1 MKKRLPILF
10 AITLSIFP
18 LAFLSCSQD
27 PDCTAEESIESI
39 ISEYYSRIDA
49 EIPISLAIYSKKSNI
64 DFAISVNV
72 MEKDDPQ
79 FYLYSITKTFVSA
92 AIIDLCNKGRM
103 SFDDKL
109 SKYFDYSEIGS
120 INASATIGE
129 LLSHRSG
136 IADYA
141 TTNSLL
147 LGLNSF
153 RYMEWNPSVVLSLV
167 KTPYDKN
174 KSYIYSSTNYIL
186 LGMILEQVTGCTANE
201 WLKSKLYTPLALKF
215 ALVPQDTVDYSL
227 LEHPHIFPNTEPL
240 WIQGDENK
248 PVDVTDFISDGM
260 ELIGK
265 VSWTSGGMV
274 GTAKQTAK
282 WGYNLLSDNG
292 LVADEI
298 RHTMYQSIEKIDET
312 NEYYGYGV
320 RKLFDNGDDG
330 IEVVGSYGRGV
341 GSDNL
346 MFYDSEY
353 DICIAILTGCNK
365 NKNGTPDIEK
375 LLFDILKYERREIL
389 AHQFD

>member
-1 MKKRLPILF
+1 MKRGLSVLF
-10 AITLSIFP
+10 VITLSLFP
-18 LAFLSCSQD
+18 LAFLSCSQGS
-27 PDCTAEESIESI
+27 DCAAEESIGSL

-49 EIPISLAIYSKKSNI
+49 EIPVSLAIYSKKNNI

-72 MEKDDPQ
+72 MEKDAPQ

-109 SKYFDYSEIGS
+109 SKYFDYSESGS

-129 LLSHRSG
+129 LLNHRSG

-141 TTNSLL
+141 TTTSLW

-153 RYMEWNPSVVLSLV
+153 KDTEWNPSVVLSLV
-167 KTPYDKN
+167 KAPYDKN

-186 LGMILEQVTGCTANE
+186 LGMILEQVTDCTAND
-201 WLKSKLYTPLALKF
+201 WLKSEFYSPLGLNF
-215 ALVPQDTVDYSL
+215 ALVPQDTIDCSL
-227 LEHPHIFPNTEPL
+227 IEHPHIFPNTEPL

-260 ELIGK
+260 ELVGK
-265 VSWTSGGMV
+265 ISWTSGGMV
-274 GTAKQTAK
+274 GTARQTAK

-292 LVADEI
+292 LVAEEI
-298 RHTMYQSIEKIDET
+298 RHTMYHSIEKIDET

-330 IEVVGSYGRGV
+330 IEVVGSYGRGI

-353 DICIAILTGCNK
+353 DMCITILTGCNK
-365 NKNGTPDIEK
+365 NKKGIPDIEK
-375 LLFDILKYERREIL
+375 LLFDVLKYERREIL
-389 AHQFD
+389 AHRFD